1 MLKADHSF
9 REGEGLEP
17 GRARDPMDDSPDST
31 VGTHGSDSQAP
42 APVYY
47 TFNSSGPG
55 EECRWRW
62 FTGAH
67 GHRAGRLVS
76 VETAQGV
83 ERLQELFGLKR
94 DGIVGPETFVLMRGI
109 VERKG

>member
-1 MLKADHSF
+1 
-9 REGEGLEP
+9 
-17 GRARDPMDDSPDST
+17 
-31 VGTHGSDSQAP
+31 
-42 APVYY
+42 
-47 TFNSSGPG
+47 
-55 EECRWRW
+55 
-62 FTGAH
+62 
-67 GHRAGRLVS
+67 